1 MSTDNV
7 RGRSTGQTST
17 FEQRFPAQP
26 AQRIFSTRQLT
37 LIFTAYSAATWTLLF
52 GGYLPYVGT
61 AEMGLLA
68 YGVGY
73 IVGLVPIALST
84 AVICARYG
92 IETLD
97 AVKPTF
103 GVRGFYVPLIIS
115 VCTLTTWGYL
125 LTSMGA
131 VSTGRA
137 LATMGGREDNL
148 PVPVLAVIG
157 IGILLVCWFG
167 ATRGAAFFER
177 SARWASP
184 ALIALSVAMFVILV
198 AKFGFGGLWNQP
210 VEEPLSGSQW
220 LNFVYGFEWGFAA
233 ALAWWPTLGALAR
246 FAQTPRAVLPSSI
259 WGIGVIGGTVIA
271 IPAAYASMK
280 VGDPDPSAWIPSI
293 AGNSLAIIGLTFIL
307 LANVTSV
314 VMILYVMSLQLGQL
328 PYLRN
333 LSQGVLVMLL
343 VIPGVWFA
351 TRPYFL
357 LENVMTVLTY
367 TGYAVAGI
375 AAVTIVDFF
384 ILRRSQIDVRAVF
397 DEQLGHEKYGYWG
410 GVNWVAIV
418 VVAVAFWFET
428 QYLLD
433 PISLEYR
440 QPFAIMGASIPTM
453 LGAGLLYYVVMR
465 FLVVPRGIGDYPGSQ
480 PPEARQP
487 EGLKDVTP
495 A

>member
-1 MSTDNV
+1 MSTQDSSGV
-7 RGRSTGQTST
+7 AATQASTYRN
-17 FEQRFPAQP
+17 RFPAGP

-73 IVGLVPIALST
+73 IVGLVPIVLST
-84 AVICARYG
+84 AIISARYG

-103 GVRGFYVPLIIS
+103 GTRGFYVPLIIS
-115 VCTLTTWGYL
+115 VLTLTTWGYL

-137 LATMGGREDNL
+137 LATLGGREDNL
-148 PVPVLAVIG
+148 PLPALAVIG
-157 IGILLVCWFG
+157 VGILLVCWFG
-167 ATRGAAFFER
+167 ATRGAAFFDR

-184 ALIALSVAMFVILV
+184 ALIVLSLAMFVILV

-220 LNFVYGFEWGFAA
+220 LNFIYGFEWGFAA
-233 ALAWWPTLGALAR
+233 ALAWWPTLGALSR
-246 FAQTPRAVLPSSI
+246 FAQSPRVVMPSSI
-259 WGIGVIGGTVIA
+259 WGIGVIGGTAIA

-280 VGDPDPSAWIPSI
+280 VGDPDPSTWIPAI
-293 AGNSLAIIGLTFIL
+293 AGDSLAVIGLAFIL

-314 VMILYVMSLQLGQL
+314 VMIFYVMSLQLGQL

-333 LSQGVLVMLL
+333 LRQGILIMLL
-343 VIPGVWFA
+343 VLPGVWFA

-367 TGYAVAGI
+367 TGYAFAGI

-384 ILRRSQIDVRAVF
+384 VLRRSHIDVRAIF
-397 DEQLGHEKYGYWG
+397 DEELGKQKYGYWG
-410 GVNWVAIV
+410 GVNWVALVIV
-418 VVAVAFWFET
+418 GMAFWFET
-428 QYLLD
+428 QWLLD

-440 QPFAIMGASIPTM
+440 GPFAIVGASIPTM
-453 LGAGLLYYVVMR
+453 LGAGLLYYLVMKY
-465 FLVVPRGIGDYPGSQ
+465 LVLPRGIGDFPGSQ
-480 PPEARQP
+480 PDSAPERRRDA
-487 EGLKDVTP
+487 TT